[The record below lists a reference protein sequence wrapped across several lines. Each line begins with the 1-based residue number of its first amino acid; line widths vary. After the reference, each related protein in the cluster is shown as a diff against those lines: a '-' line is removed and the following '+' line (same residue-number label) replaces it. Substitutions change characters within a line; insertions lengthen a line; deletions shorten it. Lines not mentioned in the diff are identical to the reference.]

1 MGSCDKHMKGFEK
14 ERFLKEMHIHP
25 DVMNRL
31 YKWTD
36 FMAVAKVLVPHLCEG
51 AFERRLCERKLRYIG
66 FDNFDESVRSEMR
79 DEAHIYGNIYRSI
92 DFNGA
97 TYTIKE
103 TGAVIG
109 SAYFEVV
116 V

>member
-1 MGSCDKHMKGFEK
+1 MENCEKHMKGFEK
-14 ERFLKEMHIHP
+14 EAALQEMHRHP
-25 DVMNRL
+25 EVRKRL
-31 YKWTD
+31 YKRGD
-36 FMAVAKVLVPHLCEG
+36 FMAVARVINPGLCEE
-51 AFERRLCERKLRYIG
+51 AFERRPCERKLRYIG

-79 DEAHIYGNIYRSI
+79 DEAHIYGNIYHSI

-116 V
+116 D